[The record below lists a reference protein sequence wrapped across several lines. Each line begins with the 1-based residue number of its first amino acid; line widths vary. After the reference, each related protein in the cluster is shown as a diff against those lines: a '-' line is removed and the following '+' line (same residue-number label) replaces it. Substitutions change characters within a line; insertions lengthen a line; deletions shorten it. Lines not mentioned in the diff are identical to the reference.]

1 MRQSKLNKTKGDIMS
16 LILTR
21 KGEGTGEEV
30 YSHIDTR
37 IDEIMSEELK
47 AKKISLTESEREK
60 IMEKC
65 PIEKIDNDVDK
76 LNFTLGFCYWE
87 ILDLIDICGYLL
99 STNQNLANILSLKET
114 GEIDCIHDLEKE
126 LELLTDRVRF
136 INELYNEE
144 IIKKI
149 KNEVN
154 KGGEKNEMA

>member
-1 MRQSKLNKTKGDIMS
+1 MGKKIIGDIMS

-21 KGEGTGEEV
+21 KGKETGEEV
-30 YSHIDTR
+30 YSHINTG

-60 IMEKC
+60 IIEKC

-76 LNFTLGFCYWE
+76 LNFTLGFCYWG
-87 ILDLIDICGYLL
+87 ILDLVDICGYLL

-114 GEIDCIHDLEKE
+114 GKMDCIHDLEKE
-126 LELLTDRVRF
+126 LGLITDRVRF
-136 INELYNEE
+136 INELYNEK

-154 KGGEKNEMA
+154 E